1 MGAEVA
7 DAQIPA
13 ATAAPVRLA
22 RLDGLRAV
30 AACTVAFGYHAAHL
44 FRDGTFDG
52 APALVGW
59 VHLWGWLFVDLFF
72 VLSGY
77 IFAHVYLST
86 PAMLAGGKGLASFA
100 AARFAR
106 LYPLHLVLLLVTA
119 VLFADRSENT
129 ALAFAA
135 HLLML
140 QAAVAPVAQTFVGPS
155 WSLSVEVACY
165 VLFALGAAAGPR
177 ALRLVTGGAIVLALV
192 MLAMNSA
199 PVGTYARD
207 NFPRGLLGFF
217 VGQVLWHQRAR
228 LAAIP
233 AWALA
238 LAVPAGLAVPTAP
251 ISPILPV
258 ALLAWP
264 AALVL
269 ALRSGWVERPW
280 LLWLG
285 DRSYAIYLIHMPLID
300 LAVRLGGKLG
310 GGAGTIVLGHLALIA
325 ATLALSDLAYRRL
338 EQPAR
343 RAIRAGWSG
352 GQRREAE
359 LAS

>member
-1 MGAEVA
+1 MA
-7 DAQIPA
+7 DAQFPA
-13 ATAAPVRLA
+13 VTTAPVRLA

-30 AACTVAFGYHAAHL
+30 AACMVSFGYHGAHL
-44 FRDGTFDG
+44 FRDGSFDG
-52 APALVGW
+52 AGVLVGW

-77 IFAHVYLST
+77 IFAHVYLSKPGT
-86 PAMLAGGKGLASFA
+86 LAETQGLARFA

-106 LYPLHLVLLLVTA
+106 LYPLHLVMLLVTA
-119 VLFADRSENT
+119 ALFAGRPENT
-129 ALAFAA
+129 LLAFGA

-165 VLFALGAAAGPR
+165 ILFALGAASGPR
-177 ALRLVTGGAIVLALV
+177 ALRLVTGGAIALALV
-192 MLAMNSA
+192 MLVLNSA

-217 VGQVLWHQRAR
+217 IGQVLWHQRAR

-233 AWALA
+233 GWALA
-238 LAVPAGLAVPTAP
+238 LAVPAGLALPTGP
-251 ISPILPV
+251 LSPILPA

-264 AALVL
+264 AALLL
-269 ALRSGWVERPW
+269 ALRLNW
-280 LLWLG
+280 LESRALCWLG

-300 LAVRLGGKLG
+300 LAVRLTGKVG
-310 GGAGTIVLGHLALIA
+310 GGVGAVLLGHLALVV
-325 ATLALSDLAYRRL
+325 ATLILADLAYRVV
-338 EQPAR
+338 ECPAR
-343 RAIRAGWSG
+343 RAIRAGFL
-352 GQRREAE
+352 RRQPRKAG
-359 LAS
+359 LAG